1 MKRRTTT
8 SSATEV
14 EFSVVTRLPEG
25 RIGAEEQT
33 ETSPFLEHGASPEG
47 REIQPLTLA
56 LTMLALALLVL
67 IPSLL
72 LMQRLQP

>member
-1 MKRRTTT
+1 MKRQATT
-8 SSATEV
+8 SSVTEV
-14 EFSVVTRLPEG
+14 EFSVVTRLPEEE
-25 RIGAEEQT
+25 IGAEEQT
-33 ETSPFLEHGASPEG
+33 ETSPFLEQGTSPEG
-47 REIQPLTLA
+47 REMQPLTLV